1 MINNCC
7 RCRWAVIVWGVA
19 AWMLAVSTGTSA
31 EWKVLEKCTYVP
43 NDTANDGDSFWIQH
57 NKKKM
62 KFRLYFVDTPETTDE
77 EDWAKARLNEQ
88 AEYFNSD
95 PETIRKVGL
104 DAKKFTQKTLSHDKE
119 FTVYTRMEE
128 AMGRGKQRYYAMVE
142 VDGRFLSELLVENG
156 FVRINKKTMVEGP
169 LPNKWSVDKYEDHLR
184 HLEHE
189 AKNNGLGGW
198 ASKSGSSMRNTT
210 AGVPAQQAASLPAVN
225 LEPRVLALKRT
236 LPVYSL
242 LTPGKLVRLLPPN
255 TKIKV
260 VGAAEE
266 SGMAIIRFNIVE
278 GIIHEAQC
286 QARDL

>member
-1 MINNCC
+1 MNNCC
-7 RCRWAVIVWGVA
+7 RCRRAVFVWGVA

-57 NKKKM
+57 NKKKL
-62 KFRLYFVDTPETTDE
+62 KIRLYFVDTPETTDDE
-77 EDWAKARLNEQ
+77 EWAKARLSEQ
-88 AEYFNSD
+88 AEYFNTD

-104 DAKKFTQKTLSHDKE
+104 DAKKFTQKILSHDKE

-142 VDGRFLSELLVENG
+142 VDGRYLSELLVENG
-156 FVRINKKTMVEGP
+156 FVRINRKTMVEGP

-198 ASKSGSSMRNTT
+198 ASKSGNKRKATESL
-210 AGVPAQQAASLPAVN
+210 PAQQTSLPVVN

-255 TKIKV
+255 TMIKV
-260 VGAAEE
+260 MGAAEE
-266 SGMAIIRFNIVE
+266 GGMAVIRFNVIE
-278 GIIHEAQC
+278 GVIHEAQC